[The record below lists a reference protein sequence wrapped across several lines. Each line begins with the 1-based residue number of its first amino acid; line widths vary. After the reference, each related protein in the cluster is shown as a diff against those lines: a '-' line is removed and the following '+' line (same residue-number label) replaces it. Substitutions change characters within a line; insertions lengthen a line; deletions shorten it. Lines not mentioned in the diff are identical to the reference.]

1 LSHSQFVRTLELVN
15 LACLAGSALMAGLF
29 FAFSISVMKALRTL
43 PPPCGIAA
51 MQSINVVIINPLFL
65 TIFLGTAP
73 ACVLATILSLVW
85 ASPGTLATI
94 AGSAFYLIGV
104 LFVTMRLNVPLN
116 NALAR
121 VSPETSEAIAVWNS
135 YLARW
140 TTWNHVRALAG
151 LGATLSFAL
160 AR

>member
-1 LSHSQFVRTLELVN
+1 
-15 LACLAGSALMAGLF
+15 MAGLF
-29 FAFSISVMKALRTL
+29 FAFSISVMQALRTL
-43 PPPCGIAA
+43 SPTCGIAA

-65 TIFLGTAP
+65 TVFLGTAP
-73 ACVLATILSLVW
+73 ACLLATILSLVW
-85 ASPGTLATI
+85 ERPGTLATI

-104 LFVTMRLNVPLN
+104 LFVTMQLNVPLN

-121 VSPETSEAIAVWNS
+121 VSPDTSEAVAVWNT

-140 TTWNHVRALAG
+140 TAWNHVRAVAG
-151 LGATLSFAL
+151 LAATLSFAL